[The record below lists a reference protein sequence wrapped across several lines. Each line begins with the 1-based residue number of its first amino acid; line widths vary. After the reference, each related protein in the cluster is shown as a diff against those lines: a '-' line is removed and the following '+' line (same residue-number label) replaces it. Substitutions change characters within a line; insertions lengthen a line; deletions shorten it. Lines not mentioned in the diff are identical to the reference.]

1 MRKYSRASTSRSDG
15 TREAADGGRDRRIF
29 PLSFSITPAGAL
41 YLLLLLPLSLA
52 AIRTGNNLL
61 VIVLAA
67 MLAVV
72 PVSGFV
78 SRGSLKRLSF
88 SLEVPEHV
96 YAGER
101 VILRIAVANGKRL
114 VPSFFLRVE
123 GPGGRTGGPLP
134 GSIRAPFPRSRKRA
148 TPEAAPARS
157 ILDREVYFPIVRP
170 GESRTALLPRSFPR
184 RGRYTLEGFRVSTR
198 FPFGFFERGLLVR
211 AEGEVVVYPSPRA
224 VSPFFHLLPFLPG
237 ALESVRPGPGE
248 NLRAIRRHREGE
260 SARIIDWK
268 ATAKTL
274 RLMAREYARDED
286 SRFCLILDTRTR
298 EPGAPAGDEGFEN
311 AVSMAAGIATHF
323 IGEGAAIAFLAPRAY
338 LPPGGDA
345 RHLDRI
351 LRALAVITPEA
362 APPPDTPL
370 WEPRA
375 FCAAA
380 GLPELREL
388 FSDKNYKIILTPRPR
403 EAIPASLRRSAHV
416 IPFEEL

>member
-1 MRKYSRASTSRSDG
+1 MRKYSRASTSRSNG
-15 TREAADGGRDRRIF
+15 TREAAGGDLKTF
-29 PLSFSITPAGAL
+29 PISFSITPAGAL
-41 YLLLLLPLSLA
+41 YLLLLLPFSLA

-61 VIVLAA
+61 VIVLAT

-78 SRGSLKRLSF
+78 SRGSLKRLSL

-96 YAGER
+96 HAGER
-101 VILRIAVANGKRL
+101 VILRITVVNGKRL
-114 VPSFFLRVE
+114 APSFFLRVE
-123 GPGGRTGGPLP
+123 GPGGRTEGPQTGRL
-134 GSIRAPFPRSRKRA
+134 RTPFPRFRKRKA
-148 TPEAAPARS
+148 PEAAPARS
-157 ILDREVYFPIVRP
+157 ILDREVYFPIVPP

-184 RGRYTLEGFRVSTR
+184 RGRYTLEGFRVSSR
-198 FPFGFFERGLLVR
+198 FPFGFFERGELVR

-224 VSPFFHLLPFLPG
+224 VSPFFRLLPFLPG
-237 ALESVRPGPGE
+237 ALESARPGPGE
-248 NLRAIRRHREGE
+248 SLLAIRRHREGE

-274 RLMAREYARDED
+274 RLMAREHARDED

-298 EPGAPAGDEGFEN
+298 APGDPDEDFER

-351 LRALAVITPEA
+351 LRTLAVIHREE
-362 APPPDTPL
+362 APPTDTPL
-370 WEPRA
+370 WDPRA
-375 FCAAA
+375 FRAAA
-380 GLPELREL
+380 GPMELRAI
-388 FSDKNYKIILTPRPR
+388 FSDKNYKIILTPHPR
-403 EAIPASLRRSAHV
+403 EAFPAALRRSAHV